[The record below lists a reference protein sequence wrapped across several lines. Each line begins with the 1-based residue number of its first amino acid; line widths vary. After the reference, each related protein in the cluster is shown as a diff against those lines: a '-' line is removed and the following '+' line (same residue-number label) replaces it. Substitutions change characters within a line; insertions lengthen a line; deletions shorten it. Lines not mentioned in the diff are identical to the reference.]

1 MTKKGE
7 NMGRAY
13 EVRKASIQKTGAAK
27 AKLYS
32 NYAKEIYLAA
42 KKGVPEIESNVLLKR
57 IVDKA
62 KKEQVPGD
70 IIHRAI
76 EKAKG
81 AGGEDY
87 ETIVYEGFGPGAS
100 TLIIK
105 TLTDNVNRTVGFVR
119 AAFNKVHKSLG
130 VTNSVSYNYDYLAI
144 VSIKSEEEEKVF
156 NALLEEGI
164 ELVDFEN
171 EDGELVI
178 TVSPSDHNKVKD
190 CLEKIIPDVTYEL
203 DEEGMYP
210 KDKVTLEG
218 EDLETFQKLYK
229 MLDEIEDVT
238 EIYHNVELNDNN

>member
-1 MTKKGE
+1 
-7 NMGRAY
+7 MGRAY

-42 KKGVPEIESNVLLKR
+42 KKGTPDIEANVSLKR
-57 IVDKA
+57 LVEKA

-87 ETIVYEGFGPGAS
+87 EVVTYEGFGPGAS
-100 TLIIK
+100 TLIIR
-105 TLTDNVNRTVGFVR
+105 TLTDNVNRTVGMVR

-130 VTNSVSYNYDYLAI
+130 VSNSVSYNYDYLAI
-144 VSIKSEEEEKVF
+144 ISVKSNLEEEIF
-156 NALLEEGI
+156 NALLLNDI
-164 ELVDFEN
+164 EPVDYEKEN
-171 EDGELVI
+171 EEIVI
-178 TVSPSDHNKVKD
+178 TVNPSDHNKVKD
-190 CLEKIIPDVTYEL
+190 VLEKLITNVEYEL
-203 DEEGMYP
+203 DEEGMYA
-210 KDKVTLEG
+210 KDKVTLEN

-229 MLDEIEDVT
+229 MLDEIDDVT
-238 EIYHNVELNDNN
+238 DIYHNVNL